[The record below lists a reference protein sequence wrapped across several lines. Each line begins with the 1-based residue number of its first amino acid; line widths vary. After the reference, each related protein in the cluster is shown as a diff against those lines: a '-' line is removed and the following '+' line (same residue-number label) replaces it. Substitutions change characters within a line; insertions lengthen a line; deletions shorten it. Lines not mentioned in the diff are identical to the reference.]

1 MLSLCILFLFLIS
14 GLSVE
19 LHQLGI
25 YEVKNLK
32 NHTGIYLLFCVFLI
46 FMSSPKIWNTG
57 PELILL
63 ITLTFWLLNLRSVA
77 PWLPKLESLVSIAVL
92 VAMALHATGV
102 IHLEPWTF

>member
-1 MLSLCILFLFLIS
+1 MLSLFILFLFLIS
-14 GLSVE
+14 GLIVE

-46 FMSSPKIWNTG
+46 FMSSPKIWKTG